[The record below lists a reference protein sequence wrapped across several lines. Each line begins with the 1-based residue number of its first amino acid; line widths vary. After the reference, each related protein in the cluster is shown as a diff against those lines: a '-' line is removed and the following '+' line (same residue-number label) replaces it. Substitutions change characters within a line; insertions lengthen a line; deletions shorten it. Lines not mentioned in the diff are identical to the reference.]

1 LVCALDPGDT
11 GQDPALLSMSQAF
24 DRRAG
29 VAVEDPFP
37 AAVLRFVRSGISRPT
52 LQGEPP
58 AFQDPLPPHDS
69 WGGFFQSHGSSDAW
83 KEFVWKDYMTQPA
96 VLLPVGLAV
105 SAVAISHWD
114 RPLERK
120 WNGVLGGRQTI
131 DRSVA
136 SEDLQVARH
145 PVLSARRGK
154 SRPNL
159 VESCAFRQGLST
171 QRRWHGSCA
180 LSNAILEIAPC

>member
-1 LVCALDPGDT
+1 LAFGISLESSLRLETTRALFRALDPGDT

-24 DRRAG
+24 DRRVG

-37 AAVLRFVRSGISRPT
+37 AGVLRFVRSGISRPT

-58 AFQDPLPPHDS
+58 AFQDPLPPHGS
-69 WGGFFQSHGSSDAW
+69 LGGFFQSHGSSDAW

-96 VLLPVGLAV
+96 VLLPLGLAV

-120 WNGVLGGRQTI
+120 WNGVLGGRQTMGNI
-131 DRSVA
+131 GAYTILGASLLIGVA
-136 SEDLQVARH
+136 MPGEGRNSWDELWTMAE
-145 PVLSARRGK
+145 A
-154 SRPNL
+154 
-159 VESCAFRQGLST
+159 
-171 QRRWHGSCA
+171 
-180 LSNAILEIAPC
+180 